1 MKKKIIGGST
11 MTKSAKGAPKN
22 SEKMHPKT
30 FAMNVLN
37 GMSLGIVLVLMPAAI
52 FGELIQLLLVDYIP
66 QLNSVLQLFELSN
79 SMMPIAI
86 GVATGMLFKLQ
97 PIELLSVTIAAVGG
111 SGVFTVVEEGF
122 IFSGTGDVINTGLTT
137 ALAVCIV
144 RAVAHRMESYKLIAL
159 PALTIS
165 VAGGLG
171 RVLLP
176 HVMRISSFIGQVIND
191 VTVLQPVLMGIIL
204 AIIFAILIVSPLSTV
219 GIATAITLSGIGAG
233 TANLG
238 VVAAQVGL
246 TIAAWKEN
254 STGTALAHVIGSPK
268 IQMANTVRKPII
280 MLPML
285 CTASILGGLG
295 GWLGIEGTPI
305 SAGFG
310 LSGLIGPLAAWSEH
324 TGGESTALMI
334 SIIALFIVLPLILGF
349 LFQAL
354 FTHKIKLVEP
364 MDYRIQFDS

>member
-1 MKKKIIGGST
+1 MSKSST
-11 MTKSAKGAPKN
+11 EQNVQKERQSKRIPA
-22 SEKMHPKT
+22 KT

-52 FGELIQLLLVDYIP
+52 FGELIDLLLLDYIP
-66 QLNSVLQLFELSN
+66 QLESVLQLFRLSN

-86 GVATGMLFKLQ
+86 GVATAMLFKMQ
-97 PIELLSVTIAAVGG
+97 PIEMLSVTLAAVGG
-111 SGVFTVVEEGF
+111 SGVFTIVEEGF

-137 ALAVCIV
+137 ALAVLLV
-144 RAVAHRMESYKLIAL
+144 RTVSHRMEAYKLIAL
-159 PALTIS
+159 PALTMG
-165 VAGGLG
+165 VAGGIG
-171 RVLLP
+171 RVVLP
-176 HVMRISSFIGQVIND
+176 YVMQISGFIGQVIND

-204 AIIFAILIVSPLSTV
+204 SVIFAILIVSPLSTV
-219 GIATAITLSGIGAG
+219 GIATAIALSGVGAG

-268 IQMANTVRKPII
+268 IQMANTVRKPVI

-285 CTASILGGLG
+285 CIASILGALG

-310 LSGLIGPLAAWSEH
+310 LSGLIGPLAAW
-324 TGGESTALMI
+324 GERAAGEGVGLAL
-334 SIIALFIVLPLILGF
+334 SIILLFIVLPLVLGF

-354 FTHKIKLVEP
+354 FTYKVKLVEP
-364 MDYRIQFDS
+364 LDYRIQFDS

>member
-1 MKKKIIGGST
+1 MSKKEHTGST
-11 MTKSAKGAPKN
+11 DQ
-22 SEKMHPKT
+22 ERMHPKI

-52 FGELIQLLLVDYIP
+52 FGELIDLLLLDFIP
-66 QLNSVLQLFELSN
+66 QLEPVLQLFQLSN

-86 GVATGMLFKLQ
+86 AVATAMLFKMQ
-97 PIELLSVTIAAVGG
+97 PIEMLSVTLAAVGG
-111 SGVFTVVEEGF
+111 SGAFTIVEEGF
-122 IFSGTGDVINTGLTT
+122 MFSGTGDVINTGLTT
-137 ALAVCIV
+137 ALAVLVV
-144 RAVAHRMESYKLIAL
+144 RTVAHRMGSYKLIAL
-159 PALTIS
+159 PALTITA
-165 VAGGLG
+165 AGGIGL
-171 RVLLP
+171 VSLP
-176 HVMRISSFIGQVIND
+176 HVMRISGFIGQVIND

-219 GIATAITLSGIGAG
+219 GIATAIALSGVGAG

-268 IQMANTVRKPII
+268 IQMANTVRKPVI

-295 GWLGIEGTPI
+295 GWLGIAGTPI

-310 LSGLIGPLAAWSEH
+310 LSGLIGPLAAWSENA
-324 TGGESTALMI
+324 GGESTGLLI
-334 SIIALFIVLPLILGF
+334 SILALFIVLPIVLGF
-349 LFQAL
+349 IFQAL
-354 FTHKIKLVEP
+354 FTYKIKLVEP
-364 MDYRIQFDS
+364 IDYRIQFDS